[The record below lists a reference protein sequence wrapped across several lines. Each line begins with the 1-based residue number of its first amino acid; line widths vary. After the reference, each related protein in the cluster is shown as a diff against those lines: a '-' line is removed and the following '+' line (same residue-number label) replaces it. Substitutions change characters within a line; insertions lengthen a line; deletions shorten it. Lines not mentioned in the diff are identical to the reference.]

1 MDEVWQLPMDEVVRG
16 FLLSFVLLLGGCWL
30 LVACGWGP
38 CVEDA
43 CVGEARIVCV
53 CVCVCCVALCLYI
66 SVVSYRT
73 EFDIMSALTMLART
87 TARRTAAPVARRTFV
102 SKTAPRLGGM
112 TFETS
117 DTKKF
122 GKGMSMAVTWGGFF
136 FGAGVIV
143 SAVRFQNK
151 KHGFIK

>member
-1 MDEVWQLPMDEVVRG
+1 
-16 FLLSFVLLLGGCWL
+16 
-30 LVACGWGP
+30 
-38 CVEDA
+38 
-43 CVGEARIVCV
+43 
-53 CVCVCCVALCLYI
+53 
-66 SVVSYRT
+66 
-73 EFDIMSALTMLART
+73 MLART

-122 GKGMSMAVTWGGFF
+122 GKGMSALVTFGGAFI
-136 FGAGVIV
+136 GIGTIV

>member
-1 MDEVWQLPMDEVVRG
+1 
-16 FLLSFVLLLGGCWL
+16 
-30 LVACGWGP
+30 
-38 CVEDA
+38 
-43 CVGEARIVCV
+43 
-53 CVCVCCVALCLYI
+53 
-66 SVVSYRT
+66 
-73 EFDIMSALTMLART
+73 
-87 TARRTAAPVARRTFV
+87 
-102 SKTAPRLGGM
+102 M

>member
-1 MDEVWQLPMDEVVRG
+1 M
-16 FLLSFVLLLGGCWL
+16 
-30 LVACGWGP
+30 
-38 CVEDA
+38 
-43 CVGEARIVCV
+43 
-53 CVCVCCVALCLYI
+53 CVCCVALCLYI